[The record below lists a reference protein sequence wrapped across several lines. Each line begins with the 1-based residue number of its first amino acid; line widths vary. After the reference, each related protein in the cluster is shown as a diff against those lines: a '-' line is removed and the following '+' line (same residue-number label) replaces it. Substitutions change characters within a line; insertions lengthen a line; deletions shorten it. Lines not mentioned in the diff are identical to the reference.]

1 MAVPLHE
8 KKHWKLIPTRHNP
21 RIGVMGQFV
30 GEGGVVDFGQ
40 AFHLL
45 DIENRIALHVRDFVL
60 HPRRSCRHAR
70 CG

>member
-40 AFHLL
+40 AFDLL
-45 DIENRIALHVRDFVL
+45 DIENR
-60 HPRRSCRHAR
+60 
-70 CG
+70 